1 MAIINFTDIKKQG
14 ESANTNESPESI
26 NTGKATITDPEL
38 IAKFKELEQKE
49 KTSTGTVKESRQ
61 YYRLK
66 KYGDAA
72 PAKNKLLQE
81 PTNRPTQ
88 IITLEQAN
96 NNPITP
102 TPEKLQAVTESVF
115 NGLNVIDAC
124 KVNDIRPKD
133 FFNWLDRDEN
143 IKEKKKYFSARCC
156 LAEYYLYRRESL
168 EKDLLS
174 GKIDSSTYSTLANDY
189 KYLAGKLAPL
199 AYGDKIQFD
208 AQIVKADIS
217 ESINADKIKQ
227 LNNLLQSNIID
238 AEFTEDSNG

>member
-1 MAIINFTDIKKQG
+1 MVKINFSNIQKQT
-14 ESANTNESPESI
+14 ESESLPDHI
-26 NTGKATITDPEL
+26 DTGKATITNLAL
-38 IAKFKELEQKE
+38 IAKYKELEEKE

-66 KYGDAA
+66 KYGDKA

-88 IITLEQAN
+88 IITLEKAN
-96 NNPITP
+96 KNPITP
-102 TPEKLQAVTESVF
+102 TNERLAQVSESVF

-124 KVNDIRPKD
+124 KELDIRPKD
-133 FFNWLDRDEN
+133 FFKWIELPEN
-143 IKEKKKYFSARCC
+143 IEEKQKYFSARCC
-156 LAEYYLYRRESL
+156 LAEYYLHRRESL
-168 EKDLLS
+168 ERDLLS

-199 AYGDKIQFD
+199 AYGDKIQLD
-208 AQIVKADIS
+208 AQIIKADIS

-227 LNNLLQSNIID
+227 LNSLLQSNIID
-238 AEFTEDSNG
+238 ADFTEDSNS

>member
-1 MAIINFTDIKKQG
+1 MTLIKFDDIKKQT
-14 ESANTNESPESI
+14 ESDKLPDRI
-26 NTGKATITDPEL
+26 DTGKATITDSAL
-38 IAKFKELEQKE
+38 IAKYTELEQKE

-88 IITLEQAN
+88 VITLEKAN
-96 NNPITP
+96 KNPITP

-115 NGLNVIDAC
+115 NGLNVIEAC
-124 KVNDIRPKD
+124 KINDIRPKD

-143 IKEKKKYFSARCC
+143 IKEKQKYFSARCC
-156 LAEYYLYRRESL
+156 LAEYYLHRRESL
-168 EKDLLS
+168 ERDLLS

-199 AYGDKIQFD
+199 AYGDKIQLD

-217 ESINADKIKQ
+217 ESINSEKIKQ
-227 LNNLLQSNIID
+227 LNKLLQSNIID
-238 AEFTEDSNG
+238 ADFTEDSKS